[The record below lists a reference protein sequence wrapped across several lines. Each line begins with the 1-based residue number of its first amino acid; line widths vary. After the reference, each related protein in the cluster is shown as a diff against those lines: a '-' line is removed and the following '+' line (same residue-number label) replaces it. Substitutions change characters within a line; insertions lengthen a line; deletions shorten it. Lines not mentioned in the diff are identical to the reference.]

1 LDDRVYEEALTPR
14 NDEDEHEDKKDE
26 EKHESTHSG
35 DADAD
40 KKDDAP
46 SRPKRPRFE
55 LPADKNE
62 RKRSPEFLLT
72 HNPDLD
78 LGCDCLQLVQ
88 AYGTNRTKW
97 KPKWNIERKEEQ
109 YRADLDV
116 CIRDSADMVLVRG
129 HWCDSERNAKR
140 SAAIEGCKR
149 LIEKGEKRN
158 LMRLAL
164 MVGAWVY
171 IAKYGDGADHDQA
184 VNITTRAKEIM
195 EKGEFKR
202 GGERAEHKEEIVA
215 EDGTKVVSRRN
226 ALDIVDNVFDQ
237 IWGEKRFI
245 RRQPIYEVEKKDGGG
260 GFSYKI
266 VVTIPK
272 FKGTFDEDT
281 VVEGPL
287 GDTIL
292 DARRSV
298 AWELATKLHEKGKLP
313 NHTLNENAAAP
324 APAASTTSAPKEQR
338 DNKRGAP
345 AASQARPGY
354 SDRDRERDRERERE
368 RERDRSDHGAD
379 RGNDRGARGG
389 DRERDRSDRGADRG
403 NDRGADRNSDRN
415 ADRGGRGRD
424 FDSADVRSE
433 PRRRSRSRSPV
444 RDAKRKDRDD
454 DYANDAKRRK
464 RD

>member
-354 SDRDRERDRERERE
+354 SDRDRERVEVTASVTVATVVLTAVTIVALTAILIAMLTVEDADATLIQLMCALSLVADLALVLLSVMPRERIEMTTMPTTPSAARE
-368 RERDRSDHGAD
+368 TKRLS
-379 RGNDRGARGG
+379 
-389 DRERDRSDRGADRG
+389 SLIL
-403 NDRGADRNSDRN
+403 
-415 ADRGGRGRD
+415 
-424 FDSADVRSE
+424 FDSLI
-433 PRRRSRSRSPV
+433 
-444 RDAKRKDRDD
+444 
-454 DYANDAKRRK
+454 
-464 RD
+464 

>member
-1 LDDRVYEEALTPR
+1 MSSYDDQDLDDRVYEEALTPR
-14 NDEDEHEDKKDE
+14 NDDDDRDDKKDDD
-26 EKHESTHSG
+26 KQDNAHSG
-35 DADAD
+35 DADD
-40 KKDDAP
+40 RKDGDAP

-116 CIRDSADMVLVRG
+116 CIRDSSDMVLVRG

-171 IAKYGDGADHDQA
+171 ISKYGDGADYDLSLQI
-184 VNITTRAKEIM
+184 VSRAKEIM

-202 GGERAEHKEEIVA
+202 GGERAEQKAEEIVA

-245 RRQPIYEVEKKDGGG
+245 RRQPIFEVDKKDGSGYC
-260 GFSYKI
+260 YKI

-272 FKGTFDEDT
+272 LKGTFDEDT
-281 VVEGPL
+281 VIEGPQ
-287 GDTIL
+287 GETIL
-292 DARRSV
+292 DARRNV

-313 NHTLNENAAAP
+313 NHTLNENAGP
-324 APAASTTSAPKEQR
+324 SSSSSTSSSNNKEQR
-338 DNKRGAP
+338 ENKRSSNP
-345 AASQARPGY
+345 PPRPGY

-368 RERDRSDHGAD
+368 RDRDRD
-379 RGNDRGARGG
+379 RERE
-389 DRERDRSDRGADRG
+389 RERDRDGDRRRD
-403 NDRGADRNSDRN
+403 DRNDDR
-415 ADRGGRGRD
+415 RRD
-424 FDSADVRSE
+424 FDNADVRSE
-433 PRRRSRSRSPV
+433 RRRSRSRSPA